1 MTKKGRSSFT
11 VSEIAQLKQLFKQK
25 DYADRNEQKRI
36 RAKMRKIG
44 FYITDFALDMD
55 STGFNK
61 LLTSDK
67 IEIRDSNNGEKVYS
81 PNEVLS
87 YSKDKSETSSLK
99 EKEYHDSDLN
109 DNYKEGLE
117 PWIDK
122 DSEILILGSLP
133 SDVSIQE
140 QAYYQNKSHN
150 SFWKLMHDI
159 FGKGDDTKDFL
170 LKNHIA
176 LWDCLAAA
184 NREGNLDANISGGE
198 IPNKIPELLEEY
210 SKINKIVINGKAT
223 KEDYFDPYF
232 YELHKKVDVI
242 DLPSS
247 SNACSMK
254 YEKKLSEWK
263 DKLK

>member
-1 MTKKGRSSFT
+1 MAKKGRSLFT
-11 VSEIAQLKQLFKQK
+11 FTESEIAQLKQLFIQK

-44 FYITDFALDMD
+44 FYITDFAPDMN
-55 STGFNK
+55 STGLNK
-61 LLTSDK
+61 LLSSIK
-67 IEIRDSNNGEKVYS
+67 DSNKGEKEYKS
-81 PNEVLS
+81 NEVSS
-87 YSKDKSETSSLK
+87 YSKDKSEESSLEKK
-99 EKEYHDSDLN
+99 ESHDSDLN
-109 DNYKEGLE
+109 ENYKEGLE

-122 DSEILILGSLP
+122 NSEILILGSLP
-133 SDVSIQE
+133 SDVSIKK

-223 KEDYFDPYF
+223 KEDYFNPYF
-232 YELHKKVDVI
+232 NELRKKVDVI

-247 SNACSMK
+247 SNACSIK

-263 DKLK
+263 NELKY

>member
-1 MTKKGRSSFT
+1 MEKKELSSFT
-11 VSEIAQLKQLFKQK
+11 ASEIAKLRQLFKQK
-25 DYADRNEQKRI
+25 DNAISTKQKGI
-36 RAKMRKIG
+36 RAKMRKMG
-44 FYITDFALDMD
+44 FYITDYAPEMN
-55 STGFNK
+55 STDFENLLIKSKKIRDYSKNEDKVDKDRSCSEDKDVSYLEETESYYSDFNK
-61 LLTSDK
+61 
-67 IEIRDSNNGEKVYS
+67 
-81 PNEVLS
+81 
-87 YSKDKSETSSLK
+87 
-99 EKEYHDSDLN
+99 
-109 DNYKEGLE
+109 NYKEGLE

-210 SKINKIVINGKAT
+210 PKIHKIVINGKTTAN
-223 KEDYFDPYF
+223 DYFNKYF
-232 YELHKKVDVI
+232 KDLHNKVEIIV
-242 DLPSS
+242 LPSS
-247 SNACSMK
+247 SNLCTMD
-254 YEKKLSEWK
+254 YEEKLNKWK
-263 DKLK
+263 NKLM

>member
-1 MTKKGRSSFT
+1 MEKKELSSFT
-11 VSEIAQLKQLFKQK
+11 DSEIAKLRQLFKQK
-25 DYADRNEQKRI
+25 DNAISAKQKGI
-36 RAKMRKIG
+36 RAKIRKMG
-44 FYITDFALDMD
+44 FYITDYASEMNSTDFENLLKSKKIVDYSKNEYKLDEETSCSEDKKGSYLGETESND
-55 STGFNK
+55 SVFNK
-61 LLTSDK
+61 
-67 IEIRDSNNGEKVYS
+67 
-81 PNEVLS
+81 
-87 YSKDKSETSSLK
+87 
-99 EKEYHDSDLN
+99 
-109 DNYKEGLE
+109 NYKEGLE
-117 PWIDK
+117 PWIDME
-122 DSEILILGSLP
+122 SEILILGSLP
-133 SDVSIQE
+133 SDVSIKK

-232 YELHKKVDVI
+232 YELYKKVDVI